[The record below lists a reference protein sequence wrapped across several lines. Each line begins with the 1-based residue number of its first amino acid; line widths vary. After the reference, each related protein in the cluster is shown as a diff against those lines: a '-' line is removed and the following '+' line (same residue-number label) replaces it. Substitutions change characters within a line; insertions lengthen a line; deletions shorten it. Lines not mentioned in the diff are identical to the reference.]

1 MLGQIEASRFRDGR
15 DTCAKALIADGR
27 SEINCT
33 SDGKRTFRSC
43 GQRPRDKTCR
53 HGRATGSGV
62 CEIRW
67 SSAQRSRQVCKLR
80 CNRQRSWWIVEHKNW
95 STCYHT
101 HTHTNAGE
109 RSASVIETSVQARA
123 PYGQD
128 GPRNLIKRELNCCR
142 CLRSG
147 LAEPRLVI
155 LSVRVLI
162 LTNVGDSDKRRPH
175 PV

>member
-1 MLGQIEASRFRDGR
+1 MAASIADAAGDATCNRGWASCWDKR
-15 DTCAKALIADGR
+15 DTCAKALFADGR

-43 GQRPRDKTCR
+43 CGQRARDKTCR

-62 CEIRW
+62 CEFRW

-101 HTHTNAGE
+101 HTHTNAVDLNP
-109 RSASVIETSVQARA
+109 S
-123 PYGQD
+123 
-128 GPRNLIKRELNCCR
+128 RENEVHML
-142 CLRSG
+142 LKSQFK
-147 LAEPRLVI
+147 LV
-155 LSVRVLI
+155 
-162 LTNVGDSDKRRPH
+162 H
-175 PV
+175 PTGKTAHAIS